1 MTYAEAEETVKKANE
16 GPWRNSMSEEV
27 GPVAFGKKVKKERP
41 TGKSPGVNSW
51 WIVLM
56 VVSHMMKLFGQDYK
70 RESGGMR
77 ESSPSIKCMR
87 RKLMM

>member
-27 GPVAFGKKVKKERP
+27 GPVGFGKKVKKERP
-41 TGKSPGVNSW
+41 TGEFLCRKGSM
-51 WIVLM
+51 VLM
-56 VVSHMMKLFGQDYK
+56 IVSHMMKLFGQDYK

-77 ESSPSIKCMR
+77 EWSDRMQVD
-87 RKLMM
+87 

>member
-27 GPVAFGKKVKKERP
+27 AGPVFGKKVKKERP
-41 TGKSPGVNSW
+41 TGQSTFLRCEM
-51 WIVLM
+51 VLM
-56 VVSHMMKLFGQDYK
+56 SVSHMMKLCGQDYK

-77 ESSPSIKCMR
+77 ELFRC
-87 RKLMM
+87 LWW